1 MQDARTSVTPHTS
14 IYIYGNGLIWT
25 WIDENCM
32 YPPWDARLALQISAN
47 AIFLLCMESCLL
59 AQLHSSPMQSKAMEH
74 SLPQRVRGRDCH
86 CNESDIGIDIEL
98 EIIQDISTDWYQ
110 ITTYHKY
117 HWCQM
122 RRSVASA
129 QSPAKL
135 WTSLPISVPK
145 RSSNRSLIQHHSAP
159 FSTSSGVPA
168 VMVTWIRMVMMRLKM
183 LKPSESSVKGF
194 LGKDVAWPHPWTCR
208 SQFNGQLLGW
218 RWRWMRWMRWMH
230 LWDAS
235 LRWLRNCG
243 KCRNWGSFSCF
254 SWSSFRSQLPSKGW
268 WITLCGLV

>member
-1 MQDARTSVTPHTS
+1 
-14 IYIYGNGLIWT
+14 
-25 WIDENCM
+25 M
-32 YPPWDARLALQISAN
+32 YPPPWDARLALQIS

-86 CNESDIGIDIEL
+86 CNESHIGIDIEL
-98 EIIQDISTDWYQ
+98 EIIQDILTAWYQ
-110 ITTYHKY
+110 ITTYHNISQIPLMSNATVGSQRTVTSK
-117 HWCQM
+117 
-122 RRSVASA
+122 ALNFSA
-129 QSPAKL
+129 HLCPKAFIQQSD
-135 WTSLPISVPK
+135 
-145 RSSNRSLIQHHSAP
+145 SAP

-168 VMVTWIRMVMMRLKM
+168 VMVTWVTWIRMVMMRLKM

-218 RWRWMRWMRWMH
+218 RWMRWMRWMH

-235 LRWLRNCG
+235 LRWLRNCRNCG
-243 KCRNWGSFSCF
+243 KCWNWGSFTSF
-254 SWSSFRSQLPSKGW
+254 SWSFWSQLPSKGW
-268 WITLCGLV
+268 WITLCGLI